1 MHTTPAAP
9 STGHA
14 PAPRPAH
21 PLRALALCAVAA
33 CWLAGCVTQPVIAPQ
48 APEVALQTDQEKQQ
62 ESASK
67 AAAPAAATDAK
78 ADDDAKAADE
88 ARKPLIIRGTDE
100 VVKPPRRHVG
110 TVSGPVSAFKFE
122 DAPVGE
128 VVHVM
133 LRDLLKVDYVIHPPL
148 NGSVTLVTRG
158 EVSADRAMNLL
169 ESALQLN
176 GIVMARDAAG
186 VYHVGTPAALKDIVS
201 APRIASDGPMP
212 PGYGAI
218 IIPLQYLGA
227 NEMANILRAMAPADA
242 IVRVDT
248 LRNILIMR
256 GTRSE
261 AEGWMDVVRTF
272 DVNLLRGMSV
282 GVFPLQYASPLEV
295 QSALAALSGGTA
307 SAAAAARPPA
317 APAGAAAAM
326 PTVGANALGEGNPL
340 FGALRIMPLESINS
354 VLVITPRAAYLDEVQ
369 HWISKFD
376 RPNAGSTEP
385 QLFVYKVKNGAA
397 DHLAELLNGIYGGY
411 SSTQGSAATGV
422 APGLQSAFGQSANR
436 SGSAFGNMA
445 GAAANN
451 AFATKAGSE
460 SGAASGDEQAK
471 AGTLGTSSSFGN
483 SLGSSLGSSNAFNS
497 NRSGSSQGGD
507 SGPASV
513 TVTLAPDVRVMAD
526 RINNTLLIYAPPA
539 EFARIEATL
548 KRLDVQR
555 AQVLIEASIIEVTL
569 SDGLQYGLQ
578 WAFKNN
584 DAFGSGRTGLGALNN
599 SQGST
604 IGGATRN
611 GNILNAARGFS
622 YTLTSSTG
630 NLTAGL
636 NTLASKSLL
645 KVISSPSIMVLDN
658 HTAAIIVGNQQPI
671 NTGTT
676 ISSSGT
682 IATTNNIQYKDTGV
696 MLNVTPSVN
705 AGDLVTLEIDQ
716 TVTTLGTEDTVTKQ
730 YSFLQRQ
737 INSKVAVR
745 SGETLVLGGLIQ
757 NEHTKGT
764 SGLPLLSSIPILGGL
779 FGSQNHNDTRTELMV
794 IITPRVIRSD
804 EDARAVSRE
813 LRDRMKGLT
822 IDSLSVG
829 TP

>member
-1 MHTTPAAP
+1 
-9 STGHA
+9 
-14 PAPRPAH
+14 
-21 PLRALALCAVAA
+21 
-33 CWLAGCVTQPVIAPQ
+33 
-48 APEVALQTDQEKQQ
+48 
-62 ESASK
+62 
-67 AAAPAAATDAK
+67 
-78 ADDDAKAADE
+78 
-88 ARKPLIIRGTDE
+88 
-100 VVKPPRRHVG
+100 
-110 TVSGPVSAFKFE
+110 
-122 DAPVGE
+122 
-128 VVHVM
+128 
-133 LRDLLKVDYVIHPPL
+133 
-148 NGSVTLVTRG
+148 
-158 EVSADRAMNLL
+158 
-169 ESALQLN
+169 
-176 GIVMARDAAG
+176 
-186 VYHVGTPAALKDIVS
+186 
-201 APRIASDGPMP
+201 
-212 PGYGAI
+212 
-218 IIPLQYLGA
+218 
-227 NEMANILRAMAPADA
+227 MAPADA

-307 SAAAAARPPA
+307 SAAAAARLPA

-569 SDGLQYGLQ
+569 SDG
-578 WAFKNN
+578 
-584 DAFGSGRTGLGALNN
+584 D
-599 SQGST
+599 
-604 IGGATRN
+604 
-611 GNILNAARGFS
+611 
-622 YTLTSSTG
+622 
-630 NLTAGL
+630 
-636 NTLASKSLL
+636 
-645 KVISSPSIMVLDN
+645 
-658 HTAAIIVGNQQPI
+658 
-671 NTGTT
+671 
-676 ISSSGT
+676 SSSW
-682 IATTNNIQYKDTGV
+682 
-696 MLNVTPSVN
+696 
-705 AGDLVTLEIDQ
+705 
-716 TVTTLGTEDTVTKQ
+716 
-730 YSFLQRQ
+730 
-737 INSKVAVR
+737 
-745 SGETLVLGGLIQ
+745 
-757 NEHTKGT
+757 
-764 SGLPLLSSIPILGGL
+764 
-779 FGSQNHNDTRTELMV
+779 
-794 IITPRVIRSD
+794 
-804 EDARAVSRE
+804 
-813 LRDRMKGLT
+813 
-822 IDSLSVG
+822 
-829 TP
+829 